1 MKRKEATYE
10 EETVTRR
17 YHVITLFITLLAFV
31 VYIVGNL
38 GAREI
43 LPGMLYVVHF
53 EYLFAYSKFGFKS
66 LIDVLED

>member
-1 MKRKEATYE
+1 MKRKEATYGR
-10 EETVTRR
+10 ETVTPR
-17 YHVITLFITLLAFV
+17 YYINTLFITLLVFV
-31 VYIVGNL
+31 VYIGGNL
-38 GAREI
+38 GARGI